1 VEGGVAEAPSG
12 PLRGAQAGASEPPEP
27 DAFARALARDTAA
40 GRTRVLQA
48 PSGAK
53 PSHLLGEIAEQLG
66 AHLRVA
72 HLAAPSGDP
81 ESLARVT
88 LEAATGVSPV
98 DALFALD
105 AYLLHLRDTGS
116 GLVLMIDDVSGLPP
130 ATTSWLRRQL
140 ATSRGSLRV
149 VAAAP
154 SGPAALHAASRLGVV
169 LAAAVPVDAAPVS
182 PAAWLDRVE
191 PRHLALA
198 AAGAAGLALLLWS
211 LL

>member
-1 VEGGVAEAPSG
+1 MQP
-12 PLRGAQAGASEPPEP
+12 RGLERPER
-27 DAFARALARDTAA
+27 DALARELARDTAA

-53 PSHLLGEIAEQLG
+53 PSDLLGEIAGQLG
-66 AHLRVA
+66 AQLRVA

-88 LEAATGVSPV
+88 LEAATGVSPA
-98 DALFALD
+98 DAMFALD
-105 AYLLHLRDTGS
+105 AYLLHLREMGS

-130 ATTSWLRRQL
+130 ATASWLRRQL
-140 ATSRGSLRV
+140 AASHGALRV

-154 SGPAALHAASRLGVV
+154 AGPTGLHAASRLGVV
-169 LAAAVPVDAAPVS
+169 LATSVPAPE
-182 PAAWLDRVE
+182 PPGPLATWLDRAQ
-191 PRHLALA
+191 PRHLALVA
-198 AAGAAGLALLLWS
+198 LGAGLALVLWS